1 MTDALALGSLG
12 QISRTVRDIDAAV
25 AFYRDVLGLRHLF
38 TAGEFAFF
46 DLDGVRLF
54 LSASEEGTGIGN
66 SVLYFRVD
74 DIHTAHALLVA
85 RDVVFRREPHLI
97 HRHPSGVEEW
107 MAFFDDPDGGV
118 LALMSSV
125 APPA

>member
-1 MTDALALGSLG
+1 MTDDLALGSLG
-12 QISRTVRDIDAAV
+12 QVSRTVRDIDAAV

-54 LSASEEGTGIGN
+54 LSASTESADIGD
-66 SVLYFRVD
+66 SVLYFRVA
-74 DIHTAHALLVA
+74 DIHAAHALLVA
-85 RDVVFRREPHLI
+85 RDIVFRGEPHLI

-125 APPA
+125 PPPA